1 MKNYKFFLPSLFLL
15 LSVFV
20 TACASEPEETSSA
33 ETDESSGGGDLV
45 IAKSSDAVS
54 LDPAGV
60 NDVPSY
66 DVQTNIF
73 ERLVRQNEDMEL
85 TPVLATDWEA
95 IDEVTWEFT
104 LREGVTFHD
113 GSEFNADVVKA
124 NVERVLDPEVASPAA
139 NYLAMIEEVEIVDDY
154 TVRFI
159 TEYPFSAL
167 PSHFAHNVAGMVSK
181 EQIEEDYAA
190 MEEGNEPGSVI
201 NEHPIG
207 TSYFKFEEWNPGE
220 YVKLVKNE
228 DYWDGEAKLDSVTF
242 KVVSEDLTRIAEL
255 ETGDSHIT
263 NPLSPSDMEQ
273 VEAAE
278 GIHVTRQDS
287 VALDY
292 IGFNVQKEP
301 FDDVR
306 VRQAIS
312 MAIDKEQIIEGIYNN
327 VGQIANGPLA
337 PAVQGYDES
346 ITGLEYDVDK
356 ARELL
361 AEAGYEDG
369 FSTTIWTNDSRERID
384 LATNVQAQLAEIGV
398 EIDVE
403 VLEWG
408 AYLDLVDNG
417 EQEMYVLGWSN
428 STATA
433 DTGIYPLFHSENFG
447 NAGNMSFFADDHI
460 DELIEE
466 ARKEMDEEKRH
477 EIYVEIQEKLVDHA
491 PIIYTLHQEYL
502 LGVSDKVQ
510 DLVQLPTKVLYL
522 KDTYIEE

>member
-1 MKNYKFFLPSLFLL
+1 MLL
-15 LSVFV
+15 A
-20 TACASEPEETSSA
+20 ACASEPEETSSA
-33 ETDESSGGGDLV
+33 GEGGEGGGTGGDLV
-45 IAKSSDAVS
+45 IANLSDAVS

-66 DVQTNIF
+66 DIQTNIF
-73 ERLVRQNEDMEL
+73 ERLVRPNEDMEL
-85 TPVLATDWEA
+85 VPSLATEWEA
-95 IDEVTWEFT
+95 IDDVTWEFK
-104 LREGVTFHD
+104 LQEGVTFHD
-113 GSEFNADVVKA
+113 GSEFNAEVVKA
-124 NVERVLDPEVASPAA
+124 NIERVLDPEVAAPAA
-139 NYLAMIEEVEIVDDY
+139 NYLAMIEEVEVVDDH
-154 TVRFI
+154 TIRFI

-181 EQIEEDYAA
+181 EQIEADYES
-190 MEEGNEPGSVI
+190 MEEGNEPGAVI
-201 NEHPIG
+201 NENPIG
-207 TSYFKFEEWNPGE
+207 TGYFKFEEWNPGA

-228 DYWDGEAKLDSVTF
+228 DYWDGEAKLDTVTF

-255 ETGDSHIT
+255 ETGEAHIT
-263 NPLSPSDMEQ
+263 NPLSPSDREQ
-273 VEAAE
+273 VELAD
-278 GIHVTRQDS
+278 GVHVTEQGS

-292 IGFNVQKEP
+292 IGFNVEKEP

-327 VGQIANGPLA
+327 VGQLAEGPIAPTV
-337 PAVQGYDES
+337 PGYDES
-346 ITGLEYDVDK
+346 VSGLEYDLDK

-361 AEAGYEDG
+361 AEAGHEDG
-369 FSTTIWTNDSRERID
+369 FSTTIYTNDSRERID
-384 LATNVQAQLAEIGV
+384 VATNVQAQLKEIGIDINV
-398 EIDVE
+398 EI
-403 VLEWG
+403 LEWG

-417 EQEMYVLGWSN
+417 KQDMYILGWSN

-433 DTGIYPLFHSENFG
+433 DTAIYPLFHSENFG
-447 NAGNMSFFADDHI
+447 NAGNMSYFADGHI

-466 ARKEMDEEKRH
+466 GRKEMDEDKRF
-477 EIYVEIQEKLVDHA
+477 EIYSEIQEELVDHA
-491 PIIYTLHQEYL
+491 PIIYLLHQDYL